1 MMETVQQEIS
11 SKKAKIKD
19 LESKVQ
25 AASEAGDR
33 QLLLQLLLEQEKQLT
48 ALEQEKLLLMQ
59 QQAGAAIPAVYSGTN
74 HDSSISS
81 NGVHRFNLGQ
91 RGLQLQCCSHM
102 CYSVH
107 CSTIASLTFSWCQCT
122 LCALH
127 TLL

>member
-1 MMETVQQEIS
+1 METVQQEIS

-59 QQAGAAIPAVYSGTN
+59 QQAGAAIPAVNNCTN
-74 HDSSISS
+74 HDSSI
-81 NGVHRFNLGQ
+81 
-91 RGLQLQCCSHM
+91 
-102 CYSVH
+102 
-107 CSTIASLTFSWCQCT
+107 TIAGVDRFWASGD
-122 LCALH
+122 
-127 TLL
+127 